1 MKNYI
6 QLLKRHNVFGRTMF
20 FLFMIALLN
29 VAETLEIKV
38 FTATLNDIMN
48 EKMWICT
55 FLVGLFIVV
64 ESKIAYRYMIEISE
78 DFKIR
83 HKKALFEKV
92 TYYNINQ
99 FGETSMPKI
108 ISSLDM
114 ANSIGDS
121 LIREL
126 PDWILY
132 VVISAM
138 TSLVILAKENL
149 VLLIIVILEIFPIGV
164 VILIGKRKSKFLSK
178 ERKKIDIKTYSIIE
192 RLYGYIVVKSF
203 SKEKYESKQFNDICN
218 EYRIVSTKK
227 RCINN
232 KVETISRFV
241 QFLMNCTWIIYGIYS
256 YKNGTFNIAEIIL
269 FSRLTGNLINP
280 FYGANEIFN
289 EINEMN
295 THIELANEI
304 LNADEEYNGTIKLE
318 TFESSIEFKDVGFK
332 YNSSNEVL
340 KNISFKIPKGSKVG
354 IYGESGAGKSS
365 LVNLMMRFYQ
375 CDSGNIYIDGIDIN
389 EFTNESLRKHIG
401 IINQE
406 IFLFTNMNIR
416 DNIGYGND
424 KCSDAD
430 IVEAAKK
437 ANCHNFIMK
446 LPNGYDSFIGN
457 NGVKLS
463 GGERQRIAIARLFL
477 LNPDILIMDE
487 ATSKLDNISE
497 SFVQDAIKKLSKDKT
512 VISIAH
518 RLSTIKD
525 SDILIGIKDHTIYE
539 IGSKEEINK
548 EGTMFYNLKH
558 SSSL

>member
-6 QLLKRHNVFGRTMF
+6 QLLKRHGVLGRTLI

-29 VAETLEIKV
+29 VVETLEIKV

-48 EKMWICT
+48 EKMWICM

-64 ESKIAYRYMIEISE
+64 ESKVAYRYMIDISE

-83 HKKALFEKV
+83 HKRALFDKV
-92 TYYNINQ
+92 IYYNINQ
-99 FGETSMPKI
+99 LGESSMPKI
-108 ISSLDM
+108 ISCLDM

-132 VVISAM
+132 IVISAM
-138 TSLVILAKENL
+138 TSLVILARENL
-149 VLLIIVILEIFPIGV
+149 VLLIVVIIEIVPIGV
-164 VILIGKRKSKFLSK
+164 VILIGKRKSKVLTK

-203 SKEKYESKQFNDICN
+203 SKEKYECKQFNDVCN
-218 EYRIVSTKK
+218 EYRDVSIRK

-241 QFLMNCTWIIYGIYS
+241 QFLMNITWIVYGVYS
-256 YKNGTFNIAEIIL
+256 YKNGTFNIPEIML
-269 FSRLTGNLINP
+269 FSKLTGNLINP
-280 FYGANEIFN
+280 FYGANDIFN

-295 THIELANEI
+295 THMELANEI
-304 LNADEEYNGTIKLE
+304 LNAGEEYDGTVTLDN
-318 TFESSIEFKDVGFK
+318 FESSIEFRDVSFK
-332 YNSSNEVL
+332 YESSNEVL
-340 KNISFKIPKGSKVG
+340 KNVSFKIPKGSKVG

-375 CDSGNIYIDGIDIN
+375 CESGNIYIDGIDIN
-389 EFTNESLRKHIG
+389 EFTNSSLRKHIG

-416 DNIGYGND
+416 DNIRYGNEN
-424 KCSDAD
+424 CTDAD
-430 IVEAAKK
+430 IIEAAKK

-487 ATSKLDNISE
+487 ATSKLDNVSE
-497 SFVQDAIKKLSKDKT
+497 AYVQDAIRKLSKDKT

-539 IGSKEEINK
+539 IGPKEEIDK
-548 EGTMFYNLKH
+548 EGTMFYKLKH
-558 SSSL
+558 TAL

>member
-1 MKNYI
+1 MRNYI
-6 QLLKRHNVFGRTMF
+6 QLLKRHCVFGRTMV

-48 EKMWICT
+48 KKMWICM

-64 ESKIAYRYMIEISE
+64 ESKVAYRYMIDISE

-83 HKKALFEKV
+83 HKKALFDKV

-99 FGETSMPKI
+99 LGESSMPKI
-108 ISSLDM
+108 ISCLDM

-132 VVISAM
+132 IVVCAM
-138 TSLVILAKENL
+138 TSLVILARENL
-149 VLLIIVILEIFPIGV
+149 VLLIIVIMEIIPIGI
-164 VILIGKRKSKFLSK
+164 VILVGKRKSKLLTK

-203 SKEKYESKQFNDICN
+203 SKEKYECGQFNDVCN
-218 EYRIVSTKK
+218 EYRDVSIRK
-227 RCINN
+227 RYLNN

-241 QFLMNCTWIIYGIYS
+241 SFLMNITWIVYGVYS
-256 YKNGTFNIAEIIL
+256 YKNGTFNIPEIML
-269 FSRLTGNLINP
+269 FSKLTGNLINP
-280 FYGANEIFN
+280 FYSANGIFN
-289 EINEMN
+289 EINELN
-295 THIELANEI
+295 THMELANEI
-304 LNADEEYNGTIKLE
+304 LNASEEYNGTLTLE
-318 TFESSIEFKDVGFK
+318 NFESSIEFRDVCFK
-332 YNSSNEVL
+332 YESSNEVL
-340 KNISFKIPKGSKVG
+340 KNVSFKVPKGSKVG
-354 IYGESGAGKSS
+354 VYGESGAGKSS

-375 CDSGNIYIDGIDIN
+375 CESGNIYIDGIDIN
-389 EFTNESLRKHIG
+389 EFTNNSLRKHIG

-416 DNIGYGND
+416 DNIRYGNEN
-424 KCSDAD
+424 CSDAD
-430 IVEAAKK
+430 IIEAAKK
-437 ANCHNFIMK
+437 ANCHDFIMK

-487 ATSKLDNISE
+487 ATSKLDNVSE
-497 SFVQDAIKKLSKDKT
+497 AYVQDAIKKLSKDKT

-539 IGSKEEINK
+539 IGSKEEIDK
-548 EGTMFYNLKH
+548 EGTMFYKLKQ
-558 SSSL
+558 LAL